1 MSIEPK
7 DRHPG
12 EGALQGLLDGSLPE
26 GEAERVRG
34 HVSSCARCSA
44 EMEAWELLFH
54 GLADLEDIGP
64 SADFVDRVM
73 TSLPR
78 EPETR
83 PLGARVRE
91 WLGVGRPGVEWV
103 DHLNAARAQDL
114 LDGALPRREL
124 AAVEQHLH
132 GCRLCREEVDGWRSL
147 MMQLDGV
154 PTLAPSP
161 IFGERVMAH
170 VRVRNAVATARPTVG
185 ERLRAWAGEF
195 AVRNRRRMAALA
207 GAAVTPA
214 VTMALV
220 AYVVFS
226 HPLVTIGNLISFFWL
241 KGQEAISASASALL
255 GEVLQSGV
263 VVMTIDVTRGLI
275 ATPSMAL
282 TLFALFGIGTLTAF
296 WILYRNLIATH
307 SVDGPYAHPS
317 I

>member
-1 MSIEPK
+1 MSTEPK
-7 DRHPG
+7 DRHPD

-26 GEAERVRG
+26 GEADRVRG

-44 EMEAWELLFH
+44 EMEAWEVLFH
-54 GLADLEDIGP
+54 GLADLEDIVP
-64 SADFVDRVM
+64 PADFVQRVM

-78 EPETR
+78 EPEAR
-83 PLGARVRE
+83 PLGARVRG
-91 WLGVGRPGVEWV
+91 WLGIGRPGLEWA
-103 DHLNAARAQDL
+103 DHLDPARTQDL
-114 LDGALPRREL
+114 LDGALSRKEL

-132 GCRLCREEVDGWRSL
+132 GCRLCREDVDGWRSL
-147 MMQLDGV
+147 MVQLDGV

-170 VRVRNAVATARPTVG
+170 VRVRNAVATVRPTVG

-195 AVRNRRRMAALA
+195 VARNRRRMAALA

-214 VTMALV
+214 VTVALV
-220 AYVVFS
+220 AYVVLS
-226 HPLVTIGNLISFFWL
+226 HPLVTMGNLLSFFWL
-241 KGQEAISASASALL
+241 KGQEAVSASASALL

-263 VVMTIDVTRGLI
+263 VLLASDVTRGLI
-275 ATPSMAL
+275 ATPGMAV

>member
-1 MSIEPK
+1 MSIERK

-64 SADFVDRVM
+64 SAGFADRVM

-83 PLGARVRE
+83 PLAARIRE
-91 WLGVGRPGVEWV
+91 WLRIGQRRVEWAG
-103 DHLNAARAQDL
+103 HLDAARAQDL
-114 LDGALPRREL
+114 LDGALPRGEL

-147 MMQLDGV
+147 IVQLDGV
-154 PTLAPSP
+154 PTLSPSP

-170 VRVRNAVATARPTVG
+170 VRVRNAVATVRPTVG

-195 AVRNRRRMAALA
+195 AVRNRRRVAALA

-214 VTMALV
+214 VTVALL

-226 HPLVTIGNLISFFWL
+226 HPLVTIGNLLSFLWL
-241 KGQEAISASASALL
+241 KGQEAVGASASALL

-263 VVMTIDVTRGLI
+263 VLVAVDITRGLI
-275 ATPSMAL
+275 ATPGMAA
-282 TLFALFGIGTLTAF
+282 TLFALFGIGTLAAF